1 MSGPTPKYQPTFTTE
16 QIEEAH
22 HLAAC
27 HQAPHVQVQRAKMVL
42 MLADHPDIS
51 NPELGHQIDAHPNTV
66 FKWRKDWTVH
76 GFHLDDHSR
85 SGRPPIF
92 SPTQITAIK
101 AIACELPYQLKLPFS
116 RLSLSELQ
124 DYLIKQQVVEHISIG
139 KLWTILDEDAIRPW
153 YHRSWL
159 FPRDPQF
166 LVKASPILDLY
177 QGTFEERALR
187 AREYVLSFDQK
198 TSIQARARRHPSV
211 PPHSGHPQL
220 VEHEYER
227 QGALHLLA
235 CLDVHSGRVWGRC
248 YARKRRAETEAF
260 VNELFSCEPYAS
272 AKRIHFILDNGTSQH
287 PNTFP
292 TWVAQN
298 HPKVMLHYLPTH
310 ASWLNQIELYFS
322 ILQRK
327 VLTPNDFRDLESLEQ
342 RLMEFQAF
350 YNRTA
355 RPFNWKFTR
364 ADLEERLRMLC

>member
-1 MSGPTPKYQPTFTTE
+1 M
-16 QIEEAH
+16 
-22 HLAAC
+22 
-27 HQAPHVQVQRAKMVL
+27 
-42 MLADHPDIS
+42 
-51 NPELGHQIDAHPNTV
+51 
-66 FKWRKDWTVH
+66 
-76 GFHLDDHSR
+76 
-85 SGRPPIF
+85 
-92 SPTQITAIK
+92 
-101 AIACELPYQLKLPFS
+101 PYKLKLPFS

-124 DYLIKQQVVEHISIG
+124 DYLIKQEVVEHISIG

-166 LVKASPILDLY
+166 LAKASPILDLY

-227 QGALHLLA
+227 QGALNLLA
-235 CLDVHSGRVWGRC
+235 CLDVQCGRVWGHC

-260 VNELFSCEPYAS
+260 VNELFDREPYAS
-272 AKRIHFILDNGTSQH
+272 AKCIHFILDNGSSQH
-287 PNTFP
+287 PKTFP
-292 TWVAQN
+292 TWLAQN

-327 VLTPNDFRDLESLEQ
+327 VLTPNDFRDLEYLEQ
-342 RLMEFQAF
+342 RLMEFQTF

-364 ADLEERLRMLC
+364 ADLEARLRMLC

>member
-1 MSGPTPKYQPTFTTE
+1 M
-16 QIEEAH
+16 
-22 HLAAC
+22 
-27 HQAPHVQVQRAKMVL
+27 
-42 MLADHPDIS
+42 
-51 NPELGHQIDAHPNTV
+51 
-66 FKWRKDWTVH
+66 
-76 GFHLDDHSR
+76 
-85 SGRPPIF
+85 
-92 SPTQITAIK
+92 
-101 AIACELPYQLKLPFS
+101 PYKLKLPFS

-124 DYLIKQQVVEHISIG
+124 DYLIKQEVVEHISIG

-159 FPRDPQF
+159 FPRDPRF

-177 QGTFEERALR
+177 QGTFEEHALR

-198 TSIQARARRHPSV
+198 TSIQARERRHPSI
-211 PPHSGHPQL
+211 PPRSGHPQL

-227 QGALHLLA
+227 QGALNLLA
-235 CLDVHSGRVWGRC
+235 CLNVHSGQIWGRC

-260 VNELFSCEPYAS
+260 VNELFTCEPYAS

-327 VLTPNDFRDLESLEQ
+327 VLTPNDFRDLEYLEE
-342 RLMEFQAF
+342 RLMEFQTF

-355 RPFNWKFTR
+355 RPFHWKFTR